1 MKASPYSTAAA
12 SASLAKAADVA
23 PEDNWNLVGNP
34 TVYMDVLP
42 QPYRFIN
49 KCMDQL
55 IMKPVFNQITVI
67 EQRKRTPEYEGNLK
81 EVSATGFMD
90 LNGVTAIGKMSQTIL
105 AGGVSERVPQGSDFS
120 GASIQSKLILG
131 DKFGQIHLVDV
142 SRKLVL
148 DKMEITRFQGRRIIN
163 ISTATIEWIDTKLTY
178 VAVVAR
184 GSPVV
189 SIVCFKHNENKLYS
203 FYSLNTAPTL
213 ENSDALEQN
222 EGQTYLELPAETKLS
237 LDCEFMSIISF
248 DGAVKVVKM
257 PEIIDPM

>member
-1 MKASPYSTAAA
+1 MSAGASGRTIGR
-12 SASLAKAADVA
+12 AADVA

-90 LNGVTAIGKMSQTIL
+90 LNGVTTIGKMSQTIL

-120 GASIQSKLILG
+120 GASI
-131 DKFGQIHLVDV
+131 
-142 SRKLVL
+142 
-148 DKMEITRFQGRRIIN
+148 
-163 ISTATIEWIDTKLTY
+163 
-178 VAVVAR
+178 
-184 GSPVV
+184 
-189 SIVCFKHNENKLYS
+189 
-203 FYSLNTAPTL
+203 
-213 ENSDALEQN
+213 
-222 EGQTYLELPAETKLS
+222 
-237 LDCEFMSIISF
+237 
-248 DGAVKVVKM
+248 
-257 PEIIDPM
+257 